1 MTNSNQSNTPE
12 NPATLLNTS
21 GSSDLKAAGPGSQA
35 SSNPEELSI
44 DDLDL
49 ATLERLS
56 APDVAQPESAAVE
69 PVSSAPEAEAQ
80 PEGVTSAQPGL
91 TVTEDTVI
99 AGADNTDPVSVNMM
113 FDDEPRIQFDNSET
127 QAQSAPESAG
137 VEPQAQAAVSA
148 AETEAEPG
156 ASDLAAPEIAA
167 EAAELEP
174 APSVEEASIPEP
186 SVIADTSYSG
196 DDPADAINGAP
207 LSAEP
212 ALEANPLAEAAP
224 EPAVPV
230 AEPVVT
236 APAPAEAVAPAPAE
250 TVAPAP
256 AEAVAPAPAE
266 TVAPA
271 PQPVAPAPVAPAAA
285 AVPSNAN
292 IMGGATMMN
301 AGHTAIMGLENRQ
314 VIHREKADLSGISDA
329 DRAAIERIN
338 ALNSRN
344 RGKKAPAPAAAPAV
358 APVAA
363 PEPAVAA
370 TGTTLTGSAAAGG
383 ANIMGGATMMNAGH
397 TAIMGLENRRVAKP
411 KGNTSTL
418 ITGISEE
425 DLATL
430 QKINAQNARHRSQW
444 AQAQAKFHAEIAAER
459 AQAQESGNALDVP
472 GYITPHGHAEQ
483 QEAAALNAELAAA
496 EPLEGT
502 STLIY
507 GAGAGS
513 VGQSAQS
520 LEAQPATVITGLA
533 PEDGSGA
540 SLARNR
546 LRQALAADQNQT
558 AQFDADNFNEYDE
571 QALTA
576 EFENGIAGAVESIDD
591 EPSESFATAAAAQE
605 IMEVP
610 PQEIAGAHVGV
621 AEDTGDAFTAQGSSE
636 YGLSGSLGS
645 ALDDE
650 PSLGAGVFA
659 GAEPDDLVPGRNL
672 GNANSDD
679 YAGIVGDASRFKA
692 AAQRPTPKVSSP
704 IVTEEN
710 APQIGL
716 MDNEDVQRLTAQTP
730 DLETKIVV
738 NPEPYYDDG
747 AATDYT
753 PAYPSHE
760 AYPSSNTF
768 DGQGGYSQGPFAPD
782 VYPESGLYGA
792 AEPDTSAFDGVV
804 APAKPHYEPAP
815 KESDSP
821 YITPGVRTPEVSD
834 NTEPHYVVGQSESP
848 APVASDGPGYT
859 VGPKVSSQDL
869 AAQAGDTVYVVG
881 SNNRGAEPEVAVAED
896 EPPLYAGTYA
906 DKLAR
911 EQAMRERAAAA
922 VAVERT
928 PELDRKA
935 DQSMPPR
942 RNDPAA
948 AMMDAGYYEDEL
960 SEAEALAAALKKGVA
975 DSTRTPSGMGDG
987 VLSQFSPTP
996 ATQAEPDDVPRYVVG
1011 PKRKSMPQ
1019 PLESESDNSGPLY
1032 VVGPEITN
1040 AEVESHL
1047 QSERSKLSHEMAL
1060 PPSYL
1065 DDESNEDAQVSD
1077 NGYEQELKAAVA
1089 ESMAPPKSAA
1099 VDIGRKL
1106 AAEGM
1111 RQDREALEQ
1120 DEARATEGRADSAY
1134 GLSGSDDQGGELY
1147 TGSENAEAGEALRQ
1161 DSTELDAMPRTEHVK
1176 LSMAVFLFLRQL
1188 IASFFTHTTLPV
1200 VTPHLALR
1208 LGPCYPS
1215 SMAIPFFVVGLL
1227 VGALGGFIKEYT
1239 PLQMA
1244 GTTSCLVFVL
1254 LTGLSP
1260 YRGIYRIF
1268 TFITRR
1274 RHDAVMMASSVMVS
1288 LLVFIGLISTLVHV
1302 CSGVGEFTLA
1312 FALASMLSAAT
1323 ASTLMWNFPQDPM
1336 DSCGTMTNK
1345 GLVWVMIMCGV
1356 ATFGLLHYI
1365 VALSILGVGIV
1376 MRLIFGYCIAKNQG
1390 TAQRPYVSA
1399 LQLLTLFAILLDL
1412 ILLKSQ
1418 NYEFLNLETL
1428 TWLEHHAERLTGLAY

>member
-21 GSSDLKAAGPGSQA
+21 GSSDLKAVSPVSQA
-35 SSNPEELSI
+35 SSQPEELSI

-49 ATLERLS
+49 ATLERLT
-56 APDVAQPESAAVE
+56 APDGAVPESTPSEPVSVVSAGATEDAQPE
-69 PVSSAPEAEAQ
+69 AERTA
-80 PEGVTSAQPGL
+80 PGL

-113 FDDEPRIQFDNSET
+113 FDDEPRIQFDNAEA
-127 QAQSAPESAG
+127 QAQSASDGA
-137 VEPQAQAAVSA
+137 SL
-148 AETEAEPG
+148 EAEMQSDAASASALDALAQDAIEPV
-156 ASDLAAPEIAA
+156 ASD
-167 EAAELEP
+167 P
-174 APSVEEASIPEP
+174 APMAESVPDQASENPAEVAPIPEP
-186 SVIADTSYSG
+186 SFIADTSYSG

-207 LSAEP
+207 VHASAEVAPEPSPEAVP
-212 ALEANPLAEAAP
+212 AEAAPEPSPEADAAEAAP
-224 EPAVPV
+224 EPA
-230 AEPVVT
+230 
-236 APAPAEAVAPAPAE
+236 AEAAPQVAPAPEPVLAPQP
-250 TVAPAP
+250 VAPEP
-256 AEAVAPAPAE
+256 
-266 TVAPA
+266 APA
-271 PQPVAPAPVAPAAA
+271 PQPVAPAA
-285 AVPSNAN
+285 PSNAN

-301 AGHTAIMGLENRQ
+301 AAGHTAIMGLENRQ
-314 VIHREKADLSGISDA
+314 VIHREKADLSGISDEE
-329 DRAAIERIN
+329 RAAIEMIN

-344 RGKKAPAPAAAPAV
+344 RGKKAAAPAT
-358 APVAA
+358 PTPTPA
-363 PEPAVAA
+363 PEPVVAA

-411 KGNTSTL
+411 KDNTSTL

-430 QKINAQNARHRSQW
+430 QQINAQNARHRSQW

-472 GYITPHGHAEQ
+472 GYVTPHGHAEQ
-483 QEAAALNAELAAA
+483 QEAAALNADLVS
-496 EPLEGT
+496 EPLDGT

-507 GAGAGS
+507 GAGAGTL
-513 VGQSAQS
+513 GQAAPSS
-520 LEAQPATVITGLA
+520 EPQPATVITGLA
-533 PEDGSGA
+533 PENGSGA

-546 LRQALAADQNQT
+546 LRQALAADQNQA
-558 AQFDADNFNEYDE
+558 AQYEAENLNDYDE
-571 QALTA
+571 QALSA
-576 EFENGIAGAVESIDD
+576 EFENGIAGAVESIED
-591 EPSESFATAAAAQE
+591 EPSESFATAAAAQD

-610 PQEIAGAHVGV
+610 PQEIAGAHVAV
-621 AEDTGDAFTAQGSSE
+621 ENSAGDAFTAQGSGE

-645 ALDDE
+645 ALDDD

-659 GAEPDDLVPGRNL
+659 GAEPDDMVPGRNL
-672 GNANSDD
+672 GSANTDD
-679 YAGIVGDASRFKA
+679 FAGIVGDAASFR
-692 AAQRPTPKVSSP
+692 AAQRQTPKVSSP
-704 IVTEEN
+704 IVTDED

-716 MDNEDVQRLTAQTP
+716 MDHEDVQRITANTP

-738 NPEPYYDDG
+738 NPDYEDG

-753 PAYPSHE
+753 PAYPTRDV
-760 AYPSSNTF
+760 YPSPNNF
-768 DGQGGYSQGPFAPD
+768 EGNGGYSQVPFAPD
-782 VYPESGLYGA
+782 VYPENGLYGA
-792 AEPDTSAFDGVV
+792 TEQDSSAFDGVV
-804 APAKPHYEPAP
+804 APAKPHYDPAQA
-815 KESDSP
+815 ESASP

-834 NTEPHYVVGQSESP
+834 NSEPRYVVGQSESQ
-848 APVASDGPGYT
+848 APVASEVPGYT

-881 SNNRGAEPEVAVAED
+881 PNNRTAEPESAPVED
-896 EPPLYAGTYA
+896 EAPLYAGTYA

-942 RNDPAA
+942 RNEPSA
-948 AMMDAGYYEDEL
+948 AMMDEGYYEDDI
-960 SEAEALAAALKKGVA
+960 SEAEALAAALKKGA
-975 DSTRTPSGMGDG
+975 AESNRTPSGMGDG

-996 ATQAEPDDVPRYVVG
+996 AQAELEDVPRYVVG
-1011 PKRKSMPQ
+1011 PKRKSVVPQ
-1019 PLESESDNSGPLY
+1019 PEIESDDSGPRY
-1032 VVGPEITN
+1032 VVGPDITN

-1065 DDESNEDAQVSD
+1065 DDEPIALTNVASQVSD

-1099 VDIGRKL
+1099 VDKGRKL
-1106 AAEGM
+1106 AAEAL
-1111 RQDREALEQ
+1111 RQEREALGQAEAMAAEGSAYGAKGSAEQ
-1120 DEARATEGRADSAY
+1120 DELYASGAEDAEASERAALRSDSA
-1134 GLSGSDDQGGELY
+1134 
-1147 TGSENAEAGEALRQ
+1147 
-1161 DSTELDAMPRTEHVK
+1161 ELDAMPRTEHVK
-1176 LSMAVFLFLRQL
+1176 FSMAVFLFLRQL

-1227 VGALGGFIKEYT
+1227 VGALGGVIKEYT
-1239 PLQMA
+1239 PLQMT

-1345 GLVWVMIMCGV
+1345 GLVWVMIMCGA

-1428 TWLEHHAERLTGLAY
+1428 NWLEQHAERLTGLA

>member
-49 ATLERLS
+49 ATLERLT

-69 PVSSAPEAEAQ
+69 PVSGEPEVAEAQ
-80 PEGVTSAQPGL
+80 LEGVTSAQPGL

-113 FDDEPRIQFDNSET
+113 FDDEPRIQFDNSEA
-127 QAQSAPESAG
+127 QAQSASEG
-137 VEPQAQAAVSA
+137 VGAEPQAQAAVSA
-148 AETEAEPG
+148 AETQVEPG
-156 ASDLAAPEIAA
+156 ASDLTVPEVAA
-167 EAAELEP
+167 EAAELEA

-212 ALEANPLAEAAP
+212 VLEANPLAEAAP
-224 EPAVPV
+224 AAPV
-230 AEPVVT
+230 AE
-236 APAPAEAVAPAPAE
+236 PAPAEAVAPAE
-250 TVAPAP
+250 VAPAP
-256 AEAVAPAPAE
+256 AEAVAPAE

-271 PQPVAPAPVAPAAA
+271 PQPVAPAPVAPAPQPVAPAAA

-344 RGKKAPAPAAAPAV
+344 RGKKAPAPAAAPAA

-472 GYITPHGHAEQ
+472 GYVTPHGHAEQ

-513 VGQSAQS
+513 V
-520 LEAQPATVITGLA
+520 
-533 PEDGSGA
+533 
-540 SLARNR
+540 
-546 LRQALAADQNQT
+546 QT
-558 AQFDADNFNEYDE
+558 TQFEADNFNEYDE

-621 AEDTGDAFTAQGSSE
+621 AEDTGDAFTAQGSGE

-768 DGQGGYSQGPFAPD
+768 DRQGGYSQGPFAPD

-881 SNNRGAEPEVAVAED
+881 PNNRGAEPEAAGAED

-1120 DEARATEGRADSAY
+1120 DEARATESDY
-1134 GLSGSDDQGGELY
+1134 GVSDRDELGNELYAGSD
-1147 TGSENAEAGEALRQ
+1147 NAEAGDALRS
-1161 DSTELDAMPRTEHVK
+1161 DTTELDAMPRTEHVK

-1188 IASFFTHTTLPV
+1188 ISSFFTHTTLPV

>member
-49 ATLERLS
+49 ATLERLT
-56 APDVAQPESAAVE
+56 APDAAQPESAAAE
-69 PVSSAPEAEAQ
+69 PVSSEPEAEAQ
-80 PEGVTSAQPGL
+80 PEGVTSVQPGL

-113 FDDEPRIQFDNSET
+113 FDDEPRIQFDNSEA
-127 QAQSAPESAG
+127 QAQSAPEGAG
-137 VEPQAQAAVSA
+137 AEPQAQAAVSA
-148 AETEAEPG
+148 AETQAEPG
-156 ASDLAAPEIAA
+156 ASDLAVPEVAA
-167 EAAELEP
+167 EAAELEA

-212 ALEANPLAEAAP
+212 VLEANPLAEAAP
-224 EPAVPV
+224 AAPV
-230 AEPVVT
+230 AE
-236 APAPAEAVAPAPAE
+236 PAPAEAVAPAE
-250 TVAPAP
+250 VAPAP
-256 AEAVAPAPAE
+256 AEAVAPAE

-271 PQPVAPAPVAPAAA
+271 PQPVAPAPVAPAPQPVAPAAA

-344 RGKKAPAPAAAPAV
+344 RGKKAPAPAA

-472 GYITPHGHAEQ
+472 GYVTPHGHAEQ

-558 AQFDADNFNEYDE
+558 TQFEADNFNEYDE

-621 AEDTGDAFTAQGSSE
+621 AEDTGDAFTAQGSGE

-804 APAKPHYEPAP
+804 APAKPHYEQAP

-848 APVASDGPGYT
+848 APVTTDGPGYT

-881 SNNRGAEPEVAVAED
+881 PNNRGAEPEAAGAED

-948 AMMDAGYYEDEL
+948 AMIDAGYYEDEL

-1019 PLESESDNSGPLY
+1019 PQPLESNDSGPLY

-1120 DEARATEGRADSAY
+1120 DEARAAESDY
-1134 GLSGSDDQGGELY
+1134 GVSNRDELGNELYAGSD
-1147 TGSENAEAGEALRQ
+1147 NAEAGDALRS
-1161 DSTELDAMPRTEHVK
+1161 DTTELDAMPRTEHVK

-1302 CSGVGEFTLA
+1302 CAGVGEFTLA

-1345 GLVWVMIMCGV
+1345 GLVWVMIMCGA

-1428 TWLEHHAERLTGLAY
+1428 TWLEQYAERLTGLA

>member
-49 ATLERLS
+49 ATLERLT
-56 APDVAQPESAAVE
+56 APDVAQPESAAAE
-69 PVSSAPEAEAQ
+69 PVSGEPEVAEAQ
-80 PEGVTSAQPGL
+80 LEGVTSAQPGL

-99 AGADNTDPVSVNMM
+99 AGADNTEPVSVNMM
-113 FDDEPRIQFDNSET
+113 FDDEPRIQFDNSEA
-127 QAQSAPESAG
+127 QAQSAPEGAG
-137 VEPQAQAAVSA
+137 AEPQAQAAVSA
-148 AETEAEPG
+148 AETEAQSV
-156 ASDLAAPEIAA
+156 ASDLAAPEVAA
-167 EAAELEP
+167 EAAEPEVAPSAEP
-174 APSVEEASIPEP
+174 APIPEP

-207 LSAEP
+207 LSAE
-212 ALEANPLAEAAP
+212 LEANPLAEAAP

-236 APAPAEAVAPAPAE
+236 ASAEAVAPVPAE
-250 TVAPAP
+250 VA
-256 AEAVAPAPAE
+256 
-266 TVAPA
+266 APA
-271 PQPVAPAPVAPAAA
+271 PQPVAPAPVAPSA
-285 AVPSNAN
+285 PSNAN

-344 RGKKAPAPAAAPAV
+344 RGKKTPAPAAAPAV
-358 APVAA
+358 APVSA

-472 GYITPHGHAEQ
+472 GYVTPHGHAEQ

-558 AQFDADNFNEYDE
+558 TQFEADNFNEYDE

-621 AEDTGDAFTAQGSSE
+621 AEDTGDAFTAQGSGE

-804 APAKPHYEPAP
+804 APAKPHYEQAP

-848 APVASDGPGYT
+848 APVTTDGPGYT

-881 SNNRGAEPEVAVAED
+881 PNNRGAEPEAAGAED

-1019 PLESESDNSGPLY
+1019 PQPLESDNSGPLY

-1120 DEARATEGRADSAY
+1120 DEARATESDY
-1134 GLSGSDDQGGELY
+1134 GVSDRDELGNELYAGSD
-1147 TGSENAEAGEALRQ
+1147 NAEAGDALRL
-1161 DSTELDAMPRTEHVK
+1161 DTTELDAMPRTEHVK

-1345 GLVWVMIMCGV
+1345 GLVWVMIMCGA

-1428 TWLEHHAERLTGLAY
+1428 TWLEHHAERLTGLAYSA

>member
-49 ATLERLS
+49 ATLERLT
-56 APDVAQPESAAVE
+56 APDAAQPESAAAE
-69 PVSSAPEAEAQ
+69 PVSSEPEAEAQ

-113 FDDEPRIQFDNSET
+113 FDDEPRIQFDNSEA
-127 QAQSAPESAG
+127 QAQSAPEGAG
-137 VEPQAQAAVSA
+137 AEPQAQAAVSA
-148 AETEAEPG
+148 AETEVEPG
-156 ASDLAAPEIAA
+156 ASDLAVPEVAA
-167 EAAELEP
+167 EAAELEA

-212 ALEANPLAEAAP
+212 VLEANPLAEAAP
-224 EPAVPV
+224 AALV
-230 AEPVVT
+230 AE
-236 APAPAEAVAPAPAE
+236 PAPAEAVAPAE
-250 TVAPAP
+250 VAPAP
-256 AEAVAPAPAE
+256 AEAVAPAE

-271 PQPVAPAPVAPAAA
+271 PQPVAPAPVAPAPQPVAPAAA

-344 RGKKAPAPAAAPAV
+344 RGKKAPAPAAAPAA

-411 KGNTSTL
+411 KGNASTL

-472 GYITPHGHAEQ
+472 GYVTPHGHAEQ

-558 AQFDADNFNEYDE
+558 TQFEADNFNEYDE

-621 AEDTGDAFTAQGSSE
+621 AEDTGDAFTAQGSGE

-760 AYPSSNTF
+760 AYPSTNTF

-804 APAKPHYEPAP
+804 APAKSHYEQEP

-834 NTEPHYVVGQSESP
+834 STEPHYVVGQNESP
-848 APVASDGPGYT
+848 APVSSDGPGYT

-881 SNNRGAEPEVAVAED
+881 PNNRGAEPEAAGAED

-948 AMMDAGYYEDEL
+948 SMLDAGYYEDEL
-960 SEAEALAAALKKGVA
+960 SEAEALAAALKKGAA

-1019 PLESESDNSGPLY
+1019 PQPLESNDSGPLY

-1120 DEARATEGRADSAY
+1120 DEARATESDYGVSDRDELGNELYADS
-1134 GLSGSDDQGGELY
+1134 D
-1147 TGSENAEAGEALRQ
+1147 NAEAGDALRS
-1161 DSTELDAMPRTEHVK
+1161 DTTELDTMPRTEHVK

-1227 VGALGGFIKEYT
+1227 VGVLGGFIKEYT

-1336 DSCGTMTNK
+1336 DSCGTMSNK
-1345 GLVWVMIMCGV
+1345 GLVWVMIMCGA

-1428 TWLEHHAERLTGLAY
+1428 TWLEHHAERLTGLAYSA